1 MSDAMTDIHYTK
13 EVQELFVKAP
23 KLRERIEYTAWFFPE
38 IDRVKVGRAS
48 RSAYYDAGTGTVRL
62 TKSCSL
68 YVIGHELTHFL
79 QDERHFNGKTLPK
92 GERQCDLFLFARS
105 PALVIDVWDTK
116 DNSYMGRSIHTDLL
130 RELFSK
136 TEGQQMVY
144 EVCKAAVEMQ
154 KQGPSHYISWAEK
167 QINEK
172 IMERRKPQ
180 PSLPKF
186 FKFTK

>member
-1 MSDAMTDIHYTK
+1 MTAIHYTK
-13 EVQELFVKAP
+13 EIQELFLKAP
-23 KLRERIEYTAWFFPE
+23 KLRERIEYAAWFFPE

-62 TKSCSL
+62 TRSCSH

-79 QDERHFNGKTLPK
+79 QDERHFKGPALPK

-105 PALVIDVWDTK
+105 PALVVDVWGTK
-116 DNSYMGRSIHTDLL
+116 DSSYLGRSFRIDLL
-130 RELFSK
+130 RELFTK

-144 EVCKAAVEMQ
+144 EVCRAAAEMQ

-167 QINEK
+167 RIDEK
-172 IMERRKPQ
+172 ILERLEPRRSSPELFQ
-180 PSLPKF
+180 L
-186 FKFTK
+186 TE